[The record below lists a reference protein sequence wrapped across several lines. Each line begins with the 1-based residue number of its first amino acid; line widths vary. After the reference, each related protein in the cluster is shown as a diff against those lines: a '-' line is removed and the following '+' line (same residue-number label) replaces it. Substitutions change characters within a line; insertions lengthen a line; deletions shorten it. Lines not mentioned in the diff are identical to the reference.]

1 MDIVDELIALVA
13 PSKIDVGDV
22 AVVVMLI
29 LLLVDLSMVIMVC
42 AAVAVLVV
50 GLDVILVEV

>member
-1 MDIVDELIALVA
+1 
-13 PSKIDVGDV
+13 
-22 AVVVMLI
+22 
-29 LLLVDLSMVIMVC
+29 VDLSMVIMVC